1 MCVAKVC
8 VCVWSISAQSRLGF
22 SSAPPFSGP
31 PWYVLH
37 PLRQWLRPSH
47 PEVLASPPADQ
58 LRTDMDPAGDPSRS
72 DPALTTAES
81 AQASVTLSQL
91 LQLVQ
96 QGRELPGLKR
106 RDIAATHG
114 EPTASQL
121 PRRPKPWEVAGSA
134 EAPAPPL

>member
-1 MCVAKVC
+1 
-8 VCVWSISAQSRLGF
+8 
-22 SSAPPFSGP
+22 
-31 PWYVLH
+31 
-37 PLRQWLRPSH
+37 WLRPSH
-47 PEVLASPPADQ
+47 PEVLASPP
-58 LRTDMDPAGDPSRS
+58 
-72 DPALTTAES
+72 S

-121 PRRPKPWEVAGSA
+121 PRRPKPWEAAWATGLADPGVRGE
-134 EAPAPPL
+134 EAPEGAPTHGYGSGQGLEA